1 MLLRLYKKTLLTCG
15 VVQHPLPEAGGSDA
29 LEVFR
34 MFTRCSC
41 LITIL
46 SCFVVR
52 YALACVRA
60 TSHTLALCE
69 ESILQ
74 RRKKAKKYKQ
84 LPGSRRLGC
93 SGVVLI
99 KKQVGSATLPLGIVL
114 TVYFTTRQ
122 AQANMTPR
130 LWGTPPPDYHYSQY
144 CTT

>member
-1 MLLRLYKKTLLTCG
+1 MSSAWMSGSTMFWMLILT
-15 VVQHPLPEAGGSDA
+15 VNFSK
-29 LEVFR
+29 
-34 MFTRCSC
+34 
-41 LITIL
+41 L
-46 SCFVVR
+46 SPQQ
-52 YALACVRA
+52 AP
-60 TSHTLALCE
+60 HTK
-69 ESILQ
+69 
-74 RRKKAKKYKQ
+74 KKAKKYKQ